1 MRLVESLS
9 SVWRS
14 AMGRRLVFTVATSVL
29 MLSDDLIQ
37 KLFNPNNLAQFEL
50 SYVVTIV
57 VINALLWLTH
67 RWFALV
73 VTGLFASM
81 QIAQLTHISVT
92 GTPLAPYDIGKFFE
106 ASGEIALALVYGWQD
121 HVYLFIVWLA
131 SWGAA
136 FYMFARF
143 SGTVNPW
150 PSWVPLLLVVL
161 ILGSKPERATRRDMI
176 AFMPGP
182 TRSSLHN
189 SINAFSYYFTR
200 MAGRDQ
206 QVLRPDYLPYE
217 VKPRVTGGE
226 TPQNI
231 ILLLVD
237 SLRHDRLQVNGY
249 ERETTPFLA
258 QLDALGALET
268 RTGLAS
274 SVATGSSLPLL
285 LNVVREPG
293 NVQMINQHRANLFRN
308 AQQAGYKT
316 FWLSTQ
322 ESKVLHALG
331 ARYIDVIKT
340 LEDDP
345 LDIKVR
351 GDNELVT
358 WLEEKEWGEKNFV
371 VILSRSVHSPYE
383 ANYAKP
389 DAVEMW
395 STKAPDLAFSDRMNN
410 AYDNAILYF
419 DGILERKITE
429 LKQSLPGH
437 SVVVITADHGQ
448 MLGEQNAWGHN
459 RLQPAVASVPILMH
473 QWGLAMNSPG
483 LTLPD
488 SDYVSHYELGEW
500 LLNVMQFELVNPQNV
515 ANVHYFQGEDLYR
528 DNLYRRV
535 LEDHRGF
542 TFCDLSQVSRYNDV
556 SQCQATLTSE

>member
-1 MRLVESLS
+1 MRLDVALS
-9 SVWRS
+9 SVWTS
-14 AMGRRLVFTVATSVL
+14 AITRRLIFTGITSLL
-29 MLSDDLIQ
+29 MLSDDLLQ
-37 KLFNPNNLAQFEL
+37 QLFSPNNLAQFEL

-67 RWFALV
+67 RWFAV
-73 VTGLFASM
+73 SVTALFATM

-92 GTPLAPYDIGKFFE
+92 GTPLAPYDIGKFFQ
-106 ASGEIALALVYGWQD
+106 ASGEIALALTYGWKD
-121 HVYLFIVWLA
+121 HIYLLMVWLV
-131 SWGAA
+131 SWGGAL
-136 FYMFARF
+136 FVFMRF
-143 SGTVNPW
+143 SGRVTPR

-161 ILGSKPERATRRDMI
+161 IIGSKPERATRRDMI

-189 SINAFSYYFTR
+189 SINAFSYYLTR

-206 QVLRPDYLPYE
+206 QILRPTYLPYE
-217 VKPRVTGGE
+217 VKPLVTE
-226 TPQNI
+226 SEAPQNI

-258 QLDALGALET
+258 KLQAQGALQT
-268 RTGLAS
+268 RTGLAA
-274 SVATGSSLPLL
+274 SVATGSSLPLF

-293 NVQMINQHRANLFRN
+293 NVQMINQHRANLFRY
-308 AQQAGYKT
+308 AQRAGYKT

-383 ANYAKP
+383 ANYAAP
-389 DAVEMW
+389 DGVEKW
-395 STKAPDLAFSDRMNN
+395 STKDPNLAFADRMNN

-419 DGILERKITE
+419 DGILERKIAE
-429 LKQSLPGH
+429 LKQSLTGH

-473 QWGLAMNSPG
+473 QWSSEAGNSDPI
-483 LTLPD
+483 LPD
-488 SDYVSHYELGEW
+488 NDYVSHYELGEW
-500 LLNVMQFELVNPQNV
+500 LLNLMQFELVNPQNV
-515 ANVHYFQGEDLYR
+515 ADVHYFQGEDLYR

-535 LEDHRGF
+535 LEDHRGL
-542 TFCDLSQVSRYNDV
+542 TFCDLSQVSRYSDV
-556 SQCQATLTSE
+556 SQCQPSPSAD